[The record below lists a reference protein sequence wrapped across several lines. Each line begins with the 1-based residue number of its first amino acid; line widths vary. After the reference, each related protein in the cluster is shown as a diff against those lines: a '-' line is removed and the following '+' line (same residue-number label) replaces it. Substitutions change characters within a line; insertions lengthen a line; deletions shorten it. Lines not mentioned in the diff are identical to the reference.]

1 MADDIARE
9 QAIYQGLR
17 AAGQVAAALRARLLE
32 EHNADPGRAAAQS
45 TLTTSLKVLR
55 QAREG
60 IGLGLRAAGAGDI
73 AGSGEICVRNR

>member
-1 MADDIARE
+1 MR
-9 QAIYQGLR
+9 QHV
-17 AAGQVAAALRARLLE
+17 AGSDQ
-32 EHNADPGRAAAQS
+32 PGRAAAQS